1 MSDCGEAKFFLG
13 IKLDYDRQRGIL
25 KLSQGSNAQKI
36 LKKFG
41 MIDCNAVKTP
51 MEKGLQ
57 LSRAGS
63 RTNEPYRELLGSLMY
78 QMLCA
83 RPDICFTVSYLG
95 RYQQNPV
102 DHHWQALKRV
112 VRYLKGTSELGLLYK
127 RNESSAP
134 LIGFVDSDWA
144 SDQEDRK
151 SVSGFVFKVF
161 GSTVSW
167 ASRKQVTVS
176 TSSSEAEYVALSSA
190 VSEAIWLGGLLED
203 LKCKSKAEAIPIFED
218 NRGCIGLARNMESK
232 RIKHI
237 DIKHHFLRDHVA
249 AGTVTIEPIG
259 TADQEAD
266 IFTKSL
272 DTVRFQDLRS
282 RLGVT
287 D

>member
-1 MSDCGEAKFFLG
+1 MSDCGEARFFLG
-13 IKLDYDRQRGIL
+13 MKMDYDRRRGIL
-25 KLSQGSNAQKI
+25 KLSQENNTQKI
-36 LKKFG
+36 LNKFK
-41 MIDCNAVKTP
+41 MTDCNATKTP

-57 LSRAGS
+57 LSRSGY
-63 RTNEPYRELLGSLMY
+63 RTQEPYRELLGSVMY
-78 QMLCA
+78 QMLCV
-83 RPDICFTVSYLG
+83 RPDLCFPVSYLG
-95 RYQQNPV
+95 RYQQDPV

-112 VRYLKGTSELGLLYK
+112 VRYLKGTTKFGLLYK
-127 RNESSAP
+127 RNESSSP
-134 LIGFVDSDWA
+134 LIGFVDADWA

-151 SVSGFVFKVF
+151 SVTGFVFKVF

-176 TSSSEAEYVALSSA
+176 TSSSEAEYVALSAA

-203 LKCKSKAEAIPIFED
+203 LNC
-218 NRGCIGLARNMESK
+218 GCIGLAKNVESK

-249 AGTVTIEPIG
+249 AGTVKIEPIG
-259 TADQEAD
+259 TTDQEAD
-266 IFTKSL
+266 LFTKSL
-272 DTVRFQDLRS
+272 DNVRFQDLRS

>member
-1 MSDCGEAKFFLG
+1 M
-13 IKLDYDRQRGIL
+13 
-25 KLSQGSNAQKI
+25 
-36 LKKFG
+36 
-41 MIDCNAVKTP
+41 
-51 MEKGLQ
+51 
-57 LSRAGS
+57 
-63 RTNEPYRELLGSLMY
+63 
-78 QMLCA
+78 
-83 RPDICFTVSYLG
+83 
-95 RYQQNPV
+95 
-102 DHHWQALKRV
+102 
-112 VRYLKGTSELGLLYK
+112 
-127 RNESSAP
+127 
-134 LIGFVDSDWA
+134 
-144 SDQEDRK
+144 
-151 SVSGFVFKVF
+151 
-161 GSTVSW
+161 
-167 ASRKQVTVS
+167 TVS